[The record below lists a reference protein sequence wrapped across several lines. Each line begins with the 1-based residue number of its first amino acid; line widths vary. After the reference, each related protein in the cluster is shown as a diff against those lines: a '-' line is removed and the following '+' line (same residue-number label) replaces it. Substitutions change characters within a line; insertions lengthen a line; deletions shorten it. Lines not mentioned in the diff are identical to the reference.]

1 MQHSEQGVPTVC
13 NVQKTEL
20 EARELEGIVHQLLA
34 PTLSEA
40 KQEEYEWY
48 IHYQT
53 DEAMAS
59 KSAEAEDVDLYIAN
73 IQTAREGYD
82 GQRDDLSLYEAYLTN
97 TRASSSPIRERHVPD
112 IC

>member
-1 MQHSEQGVPTVC
+1 MVQHDYPISVD
-13 NVQKTEL
+13 
-20 EARELEGIVHQLLA
+20 LA
-34 PTLSEA
+34 SKINHPNCR
-40 KQEEYEWY
+40 Y

-97 TRASSSPIRERHVPD
+97 NRASSSPIRERHVPD

>member
-48 IHYQT
+48 STTTPFPSISHPR
-53 DEAMAS
+53 
-59 KSAEAEDVDLYIAN
+59 LIIRIAGTFTIKLMRRWLQN
-73 IQTAREGYD
+73 PLKRRMWIYT
-82 GQRDDLSLYEAYLTN
+82 
-97 TRASSSPIRERHVPD
+97 SPTYRPHVKD
-112 IC
+112 MMGNATT